1 MFLLAAGVT
10 PHLQPQSSW
19 SSHSG
24 HARCLLQAACQ
35 APQGETACLSHC
47 APSSCLITLQWQKG
61 SGAFSPLFSPFHR
74 SAAVHF
80 PLVHLGGRSPP
91 FSTLPLFSYH
101 KQRRIIHG
109 FQGLVH
115 QASRN
120 ILLCGF
126 YSKRIF
132 VSKQALR
139 NWLSSFAVGD
149 SLLPSLLLQ
158 IQFLLSVY
166 CPRSK
171 GTKKASRMYLG
182 VF

>member
-1 MFLLAAGVT
+1 MRGVSCRQPARHHRGRLPACHTVLLPAV
-10 PHLQPQSSW
+10 
-19 SSHSG
+19 
-24 HARCLLQAACQ
+24 
-35 APQGETACLSHC
+35 LSHC
-47 APSSCLITLQWQKG
+47 SGRKG
-61 SGAFSPLFSPFHR
+61 QGHFPLCEPFHR

-149 SLLPSLLLQ
+149 SLLPSLPLQ